1 MKKNLLT
8 IVFLIDVWLGEIKNS
23 SKIRREASTYMI
35 FIQSPWVF
43 SASDTSAIEIT
54 KVTVQ
59 QEEYIEGEKISI

>member
-1 MKKNLLT
+1 
-8 IVFLIDVWLGEIKNS
+8 
-23 SKIRREASTYMI
+23 MI

-59 QEEYIEGEKISI
+59 QEEDIEGEKISI